1 MRKLVFIF
9 ISILR
14 LTHVSNYFF
23 PLFFQPYGMLG
34 MFIFYNKTIIISAN
48 TYTTLIWKTF
58 NVLLM
63 EYMEVYFFVLYID
76 TFDSL

>member
-14 LTHVSNYFF
+14 LAHVSNYFF

-34 MFIFYNKTIIISAN
+34 MFIFYNKIIIISAN

-63 EYMEVYFFVLYID
+63 EYRSVFLRSLY
-76 TFDSL
+76 